1 MELVQEWLNAND
13 HSGEVRQLCIDQ
25 HKKGAE
31 AKASTKAAKHAAA
44 MVTNTD
50 LGNVA

>member
-1 MELVQEWLNAND
+1 MELVQEWLDAND